1 MEYLVI
7 TEKDIIMD
15 NIFKALP
22 INDYLNDLEDDLVK
36 KNEVVHSMMKD
47 FDLSR
52 DQAGELLEMYYM
64 SNQDLEPT
72 WK

>member
-1 MEYLVI
+1 
-7 TEKDIIMD
+7 MD

-22 INDYLNDLEDDLVK
+22 LNDYLNDLEDDLVK

-47 FDLSR
+47 FDLGR